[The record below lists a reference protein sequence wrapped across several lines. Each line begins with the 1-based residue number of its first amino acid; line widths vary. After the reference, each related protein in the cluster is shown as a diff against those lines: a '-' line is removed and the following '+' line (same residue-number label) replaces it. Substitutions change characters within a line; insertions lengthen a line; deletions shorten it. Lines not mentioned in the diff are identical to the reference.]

1 MNIKVFRKTNFT
13 VSRGKYILFLIL
25 ILSSSVFSQSKVAT
39 TIGQFLKIEPSARAA
54 GMGNAGTSLSGEA
67 SSLYYNPASS
77 GRLKNSDVQ
86 FTYSNWI
93 ADISYDYAALSLY
106 VERVG
111 TFSLQ
116 ATSLNSGKIDVRT
129 VNQPLGT
136 GEQYTVSDFAVGLG
150 YSLML
155 TDRVSIG
162 ILVNYLQETIWHSG
176 LSAFGV
182 NLGVQ
187 YEVENG
193 GLTIGAS
200 LLNFGPRASYD
211 GRDLY
216 VDYDQDPAVHGQN
229 DQLPAE
235 LRTDSYS
242 LPTTFRVGAS
252 YPIKFDESNM
262 ILITA
267 DLLHPNDND
276 ESVDVGGEWIIFNNF
291 ALRGG
296 YRDLFLKD
304 SEGGLVL
311 GAGVKLVLTDQ
322 YNLRFDYAWQD
333 YGRLDQ
339 THRFTLGVGF

>member
-1 MNIKVFRKTNFT
+1 MNIKIFTNTEFIIKA
-13 VSRGKYILFLIL
+13 GKYIFSLIL
-25 ILSSSVFSQSKVAT
+25 ILSAANYPQSKVGT
-39 TIGQFLKIEPSARAA
+39 TIGQFLKIEPSARVGA
-54 GMGNAGTSLSGEA
+54 MGNAGASLYDEA

-77 GRLKNSDVQ
+77 GRLRRSDVQ

-93 ADISYDYAALSLY
+93 ADISYDYAALSFYIENL
-106 VERVG
+106 G
-111 TFSLQ
+111 TISLQ

-136 GEQYTVSDFAVGLG
+136 GEQYTVSDFAMGLG

-155 TDRVSIG
+155 TDRVSVG
-162 ILVNYLQETIWHSG
+162 LLVNYITENIWHSS
-176 LSAFGV
+176 LNNFGI

-187 YEVENG
+187 YQVEDG
-193 GLTIGAS
+193 GLTLGAS

-216 VDYDQDPAVHGQN
+216 VDYNQDPAVHGQN

-242 LPTTFRVGAS
+242 LPTTFRVGVS
-252 YPIKFDESNM
+252 YPIKFDESNRF
-262 ILITA
+262 LISA
-267 DLLHPNDND
+267 DLLHPNDNN
-276 ESVDVGGEWIIFNNF
+276 ESVDIGGEWVIFNNF
-291 ALRGG
+291 MLRGG
-296 YRDLFLKD
+296 YRDLFLTD

-311 GAGVKLVLTDQ
+311 GAGVKLNLNDQ
-322 YNLRFDYAWQD
+322 YNLRFDYAWAD

-339 THRFTLGVGF
+339 THQFTVGVGF

>member
-1 MNIKVFRKTNFT
+1 MNIKIFINKNIISSF
-13 VSRGKYILFLIL
+13 GKYILLI
-25 ILSSSVFSQSKVAT
+25 ILVLSTLSFPQSKVGT
-39 TIGQFLKIEPSARAA
+39 TIGQFLKIEPSARVA
-54 GMGNAGTSLSGEA
+54 GLGNAGTSLSGEA

-77 GRLKNSDVQ
+77 GRLRNSDVQ

-106 VERVG
+106 VEKVG
-111 TFSLQ
+111 TVSLQ
-116 ATSLNSGKIDVRT
+116 ATSLNSGNIQVRT
-129 VNQPLGT
+129 INQPLGT
-136 GEQYTVSDFAVGLG
+136 GEEYTVSDFALGVG

-162 ILVNYLQETIWHSG
+162 ILVNYLQESIWHSS
-176 LSAFGV
+176 LSTFGV

-200 LLNFGPRASYD
+200 LLNFGPRASYN
-211 GRDLY
+211 GRDLF

-235 LRTDSYS
+235 IRTDSYS

-252 YPIKFDESNM
+252 YPIKFDESNW

-304 SEGGLVL
+304 AEGGLVL
-311 GAGVKLVLTDQ
+311 GAGVKLALSEQ

-333 YGRLDQ
+333 YGRLNQ